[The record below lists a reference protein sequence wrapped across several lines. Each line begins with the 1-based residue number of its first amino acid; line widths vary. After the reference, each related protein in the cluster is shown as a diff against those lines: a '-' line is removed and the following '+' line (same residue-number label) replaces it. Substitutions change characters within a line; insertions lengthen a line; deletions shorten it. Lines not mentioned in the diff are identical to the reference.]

1 MLRRYRNVADML
13 RDYIPSCVGKSCS
26 GSGDDAT
33 TSSSSCSSGVGRE
46 SKELYAIMSMPLVNG
61 IWLLVAWE
69 EHHPPN
75 PPTSISQLTMRAAR
89 LGRERGNGARRSAPA
104 APAAAKS
111 RCDAVCRLR
120 GRPQRTPATGGA
132 ASRRVG
138 AGRRGAGEARRAA
151 GALRCDGPSNQPD
164 TRRRWRRGGG
174 PGRRGCRE
182 GVGTGGRR

>member
-1 MLRRYRNVADML
+1 MGTARRRRRRRSAWLAWLWRCRRGRRRRWSSERARLVLRRYRNVADML
-13 RDYIPSCVGKSCS
+13 RDYIPSCVGNSCS
-26 GSGDDAT
+26 GSGDDAI

-89 LGRERGNGARRSAPA
+89 LGRERGNGAWRSAPA
-104 APAAAKS
+104 AAQS

-120 GRPQRTPATGGA
+120 GRPQRTVA
-132 ASRRVG
+132 APPDINRLKC
-138 AGRRGAGEARRAA
+138 ANHHQN
-151 GALRCDGPSNQPD
+151 DNQ
-164 TRRRWRRGGG
+164 G
-174 PGRRGCRE
+174 
-182 GVGTGGRR
+182 